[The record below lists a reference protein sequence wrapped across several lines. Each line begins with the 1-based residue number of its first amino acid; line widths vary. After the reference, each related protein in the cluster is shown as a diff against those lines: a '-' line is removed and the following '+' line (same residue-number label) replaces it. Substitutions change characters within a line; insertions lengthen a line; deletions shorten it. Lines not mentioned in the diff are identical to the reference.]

1 MSSLFRLQL
10 LGPLQLDRDGE
21 PIHGFKSRKAAALLG
36 YLAAESRP
44 VSRSYLVELFW
55 PNQTE
60 SRGRNNLSQAL
71 HNLQSLWPG
80 CVEANY
86 HAVQFC
92 SLGSTWLD
100 LKMFYELEARAEAN
114 AWVMAAELY
123 RGDFMAGMYLDD
135 CPDFE
140 QWLRLQ
146 QEIWQRRVCQV
157 LRHLITH
164 FLHQNELGPAL
175 RYSTRLLEIDPGDE
189 EGHRQQMMILARS
202 SQRSA
207 ALAQFETCRRYL
219 VEELGVEPAKETV
232 QLYQRL
238 RSDRLAQQEQTLE
251 LNEKIDPG
259 PSATP
264 VPPVYNNLPAQST
277 SFIGR
282 EKELALIEQY
292 LANPACRL
300 LTIIG
305 LGGIGKTRLA
315 LQAAALT
322 GRFRHGVCFTPLTS
336 TSSAEFLLS
345 AIADALN
352 FPLYGRVDQKAQL
365 INYLSDKEILLVMD
379 NFEHLV
385 SGAGLLI
392 EILQHAP
399 YLKILV
405 TSRERL
411 NLHEEWV
418 LDLPGLLIPD
428 SEHSIHMETYS
439 AVQLFLQ
446 RAQQVR
452 ADFWLRFLDKP
463 AIIHI
468 CRLVEGLPLGIELA
482 AALTRTF
489 SCQEIATEIEKN
501 YNFLTTS
508 FQNISKRHQSIR
520 AIFEHSWGLLS
531 EDERSIFRKLAVFW
545 GSFGRKSSERVVGAS
560 PFLLSALAD
569 KSLLRQISLDR
580 YEIHELLRQ
589 YAAEKLAEN
598 PAEKQKVKEAHC
610 HYFAEFLR
618 EEENRLKKGQQKQ
631 ALAAINEEIDNVRA
645 GWFCAITH
653 KRKSEIEPYLE
664 GIFLFYNLQ
673 SRFQEGEAVFRQAAA
688 NLRELK
694 DKGDSDWTIDQMLGQ
709 VLARQGVFC
718 ASLGHYDQARAIMR
732 EGLAIFENAKIRQDS
747 PRGLNYLG
755 AIAWALGDYVEAKKL
770 CQEAL
775 EIAQR
780 EGDRW
785 KEAWILE
792 YLGMI
797 AISLGES
804 TEAKT
809 IAQRSLAIF
818 REFGY
823 CSGVA
828 FSLNILGIAAR
839 NLGEYREAKR
849 LCQESLKIARDM
861 GDRWE
866 EALALE
872 YLGMTAI
879 SLGEYDEAKTLVQ
892 KSLAIFK
899 EFGYRSGIAIC
910 LNLLGTVARNLGEY
924 TKAQRLHQEVL
935 RICQDLDYPLGIA
948 MTSYYLGRTA
958 YLLQDHLEAKRL
970 LTESLVMA
978 QKLAYQRG
986 ITQSLNALGSV
997 AYALGDYQEAKSYLL
1012 AALKATQEIKAVPI
1026 ALDILTG
1033 LAKLF
1038 VGEGQIAQA
1047 VELLALPLH
1056 HSASK
1061 RETREKAGRIFAELS
1076 PKLPAQAIAT
1086 AQEKGTTEQLAT
1098 VVAMLLGEPVHEE
1111 LLAAC

>member
-1 MSSLFRLQL
+1 MTSLFRLQL

-21 PIHGFKSRKAAALLG
+21 PIHGFKSRKVAALLG
-36 YLAAESRP
+36 YLAVESRP
-44 VSRSYLVELFW
+44 IPRSYLVELFW
-55 PNQTE
+55 PDQSE

-71 HNLQSLWPG
+71 HNLQGLWPG
-80 CVEANY
+80 CIEANY
-86 HAVQFC
+86 HTVQFC
-92 SLGSTWLD
+92 GSHGLD
-100 LKMFYELEARAEAN
+100 LQMFDELEVKAEVT
-114 AWVMAAELY
+114 AWVMAIELY
-123 RGDFMAGMYLDD
+123 RGQFMAGMYLDD
-135 CPDFE
+135 CPEFE

-146 QEIWQRRVCQV
+146 QEIWQRRASQI

-164 FLHQNELGPAL
+164 YLKHNELETAL
-175 RYSTRLLEIDPGDE
+175 RYTSRLLEIDPGEE
-189 EGHRQQMMILARS
+189 EGHRQQMIILALRG
-202 SQRSA
+202 QRSA

-219 VEELGVEPAKETV
+219 NEELGVEPARETV
-232 QLYQRL
+232 QLYEQI
-238 RSDRLAQQEQTLE
+238 RSGELCPESQAVETKEKFSSTLTHVS
-251 LNEKIDPG
+251 LF
-259 PSATP
+259 
-264 VPPVYNNLPAQST
+264 YNNLPAQST

-315 LQAAALT
+315 LQAATLT
-322 GRFRHGVCFTPLTS
+322 NKFRHGVCFIPLTS
-336 TSSAEFLLS
+336 TGQAEFLIS
-345 AIADALN
+345 TIADALN
-352 FPLYGRVDQKAQL
+352 FPLYGRGNQKAQL

-392 EILQHAP
+392 EILQRAP
-399 YLKILV
+399 DLKLLV

-418 LDLPGLLIPD
+418 LDLQGLLVPE
-428 SEHSIHMETYS
+428 SEDSIHVENYS

-463 AIIHI
+463 AIVHI
-468 CRLVEGLPLGIELA
+468 CRLVEGQPLGIELA

-489 SCQEIATEIEKN
+489 SCQDIATEIEKN

-508 FQNISKRHQSIR
+508 FQNRAKRHQSIR
-520 AIFEHSWGLLS
+520 AVFEHSWGLLS
-531 EDERSIFRKLAVFW
+531 EEERSIFRKLAVFW
-545 GSFGRKSSERVVGAS
+545 GSFSRKSSEQVVGAS
-560 PFLLSALAD
+560 PFLLSVLLD
-569 KSLLRQISLDR
+569 KSLLRRTSADR

-598 PAEKQKVKEAHC
+598 PAEKQMVKEAHC
-610 HYFAEFLR
+610 RYFAEFLC
-618 EEENRLKKGQQKQ
+618 EQENHLKRGQQKQ
-631 ALAAINEEIDNVRA
+631 ALEAINVEIDNVRA
-645 GWFCAITH
+645 GWFWAINH
-653 KRKSEIEPYLE
+653 KRTSQIEQYIEDL
-664 GIFLFYNLQ
+664 FLFYNLQ
-673 SRFQEGEAVFRQAAA
+673 SRFQEGETVFRQAAT

-694 DKGDSDWTIDQMLGQ
+694 EKGDSDWAIDQMLGQ

-718 ASLGHYDQARAIMR
+718 ASLGHFDQAKVIMH
-732 EGLAIFENAKIRQDS
+732 EGLAIFANAKIRQES

-755 AIAWALGDYVEAKKL
+755 AIAWALGEYVDAQKL
-770 CQEAL
+770 CQEGL
-775 EIAQR
+775 DIAQK

-797 AISLGES
+797 AISLGEYE
-804 TEAKT
+804 EAKT

-839 NLGEYREAKR
+839 NLGEYREAKQF
-849 LCQESLKIARDM
+849 CQESLKIAKEID
-861 GDRWE
+861 DRWE

-879 SLGEYDEAKTLVQ
+879 SLGEYDEAKALLQ
-892 KSLAIFK
+892 KSLAIFR
-899 EFGYRSGIAIC
+899 EFDYRSGIANC

-924 TKAQRLHQEVL
+924 TKAKRLHQEVL
-935 RICQDLDYPLGIA
+935 RICRDLDYPLGIA
-948 MTSYYLGRTA
+948 LTSYYLGRTA
-958 YLLQDHLEAKRL
+958 YLLEDYLEAKRL
-970 LTESLVMA
+970 LTESLTIA

-997 AYALGDYQEAKSYLL
+997 AYALGEYQEAKNYLL
-1012 AALKATQEIKAVPI
+1012 AALKSTQEIKAVSI
-1026 ALDILTG
+1026 ALDIFTG
-1033 LAKLF
+1033 LANLF
-1038 VGEGQIAQA
+1038 IGEGRIAQA
-1047 VELLALPLH
+1047 AELLAFPLH
-1056 HSASK
+1056 HTASK
-1061 RETREKAGRIFAELS
+1061 RETRDKAGRLFAELT
-1076 PKLPAQAIAT
+1076 PKLSAQVLAT
-1086 AQEKGTTEQLAT
+1086 AQEKGKTEQLTT
-1098 VVAMLLGEPVHEE
+1098 VVAKLLGEPVNEE
-1111 LLAAC
+1111 LLVAC

>member
-1 MSSLFRLQL
+1 MQLYERL
-10 LGPLQLDRDGE
+10 
-21 PIHGFKSRKAAALLG
+21 
-36 YLAAESRP
+36 
-44 VSRSYLVELFW
+44 
-55 PNQTE
+55 
-60 SRGRNNLSQAL
+60 RN
-71 HNLQSLWPG
+71 
-80 CVEANY
+80 
-86 HAVQFC
+86 
-92 SLGSTWLD
+92 
-100 LKMFYELEARAEAN
+100 
-114 AWVMAAELY
+114 
-123 RGDFMAGMYLDD
+123 
-135 CPDFE
+135 
-140 QWLRLQ
+140 
-146 QEIWQRRVCQV
+146 
-157 LRHLITH
+157 
-164 FLHQNELGPAL
+164 
-175 RYSTRLLEIDPGDE
+175 DE
-189 EGHRQQMMILARS
+189 
-202 SQRSA
+202 
-207 ALAQFETCRRYL
+207 LAQ
-219 VEELGVEPAKETV
+219 EEQP
-232 QLYQRL
+232 
-238 RSDRLAQQEQTLE
+238 LE
-251 LNEKIDPG
+251 FNDKIQVDISVTSTKLPL
-259 PSATP
+259 
-264 VPPVYNNLPAQST
+264 VYNNLPVQST

-282 EKELALIEQY
+282 EKELTLIEQY

-315 LQAAALT
+315 LQAASLT
-322 GRFRHGVCFTPLTS
+322 NRFRHGVCFIPLTS
-336 TSSAEFLLS
+336 TSLRESLIS
-345 AIADALN
+345 SVADALN
-352 FPLYGRVDQKAQL
+352 FSLYGRGDQKAQL
-365 INYLSDKEILLVMD
+365 INYLSDKEMLLVMD
-379 NFEHLV
+379 NFEQLV
-385 SGAGLLI
+385 SSAELLI
-392 EILQHAP
+392 EILQRAP
-399 YLKILV
+399 HLKMLV

-418 LDLPGLLIPD
+418 LDLQGLLIPE
-428 SEHSIHMETYS
+428 SEHSVQMENYS

-489 SCQEIATEIEKN
+489 SCQEIAIEIEKN

-531 EDERSIFRKLAVFW
+531 EDERSTFRRLAVFW
-545 GSFGRKSSERVVGAS
+545 GSFSRKSSEQVVGTS
-560 PFLLSALAD
+560 PFLLSALLD
-569 KSLLRQISLDR
+569 KSLLRRTSVDR

-610 HYFAEFLR
+610 RYFAEFLH
-618 EEENRLKKGQQKQ
+618 EQENRLKKGQQKQ
-631 ALAAINEEIDNVRA
+631 ALEAINEEIDNVRA

-653 KRKSEIEPYLE
+653 KRKSEIEQYVE

-673 SRFQEGEAVFRQAAA
+673 SRFQEGEAVFRQAATS
-688 NLRELK
+688 LRELK
-694 DKGDSDWTIDQMLGQ
+694 EKGDSDWTIDQMLGQ

-718 ASLGHYDQARAIMR
+718 ASLGHFDQARAIMH
-732 EGLAIFENAKIRQDS
+732 EGLSIFENIKIRQDS

-770 CQEAL
+770 CQEGL
-775 EIAQR
+775 EIAQKG
-780 EGDRW
+780 GDRW

-839 NLGEYREAKR
+839 NLGEYREAKQC
-849 LCQESLKIARDM
+849 CQESLKIAREID
-861 GDRWE
+861 DRWE

-879 SLGEYDEAKTLVQ
+879 SLGEYGEAKGLVQ
-892 KSLAIFK
+892 KSLAIFR
-899 EFGYRSGIAIC
+899 EFGYRSGIANC

-948 MTSYYLGRTA
+948 LTSYYLGRTA
-958 YLLQDHLEAKRL
+958 YLLEDYLEAKRL
-970 LTESLVMA
+970 LTESLTIA

-997 AYALGDYQEAKSYLL
+997 AYALGEYQEARNYLL
-1012 AALKATQEIKAVPI
+1012 TALKATQEIKAVSI
-1026 ALDILTG
+1026 ALDIFTG
-1033 LAKLF
+1033 LADLF
-1038 VGEGQIAQA
+1038 IGEGRITQA
-1047 VELLALPLH
+1047 AELLAFPLYH
-1056 HSASK
+1056 AASK
-1061 RETREKAGRIFAELS
+1061 RETRDKAGRIFAELT
-1076 PKLPAQAIAT
+1076 PQLPAQVIAT
-1086 AQEKGTTEQLAT
+1086 TREKGKMEQFTT
-1098 VVAMLLGEPVHEE
+1098 VVAQLLNEPTNVD
-1111 LLAAC
+1111 LRIAY